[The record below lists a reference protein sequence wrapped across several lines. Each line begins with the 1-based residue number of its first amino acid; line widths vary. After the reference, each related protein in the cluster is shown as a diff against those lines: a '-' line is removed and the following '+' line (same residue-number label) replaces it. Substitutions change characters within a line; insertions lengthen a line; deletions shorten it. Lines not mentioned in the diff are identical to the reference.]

1 MSSLGNEELGQKATA
16 EMPTT
21 MKAQHLDAFNTPYV
35 LRENVPV
42 PNPDHPYDL
51 LIRVDAASYCHTDHV
66 VASGDMA
73 AARKASFPLVGCH
86 EYTGTVVKLPV
97 NSAQIEFKIGDRVGV
112 SSRAYHPCGKCAEC
126 LEENTP
132 DSDPKGYSAYC
143 PHVKTN
149 GISMD
154 GGWREYALVD
164 ARQVAPIPP
173 GLTQVEA
180 APLMCA
186 GITIYAAIKKAGL
199 TSGQRLGIIGCGG
212 GLGHLGLQYATVMGL
227 KVYGVDNSDTSL
239 ALVRNLNNISGATII
254 DSRTQTA
261 AEAIAPIAKED
272 DNLNPGQFGLDAVII
287 LPESQKAY
295 QYGVDMLKDHGICV
309 VVSFPKQGF
318 VVSTQDLVFRDIRI
332 IGSLSGSNKQLREM
346 ARFSAEHGIRP
357 ETKTYPIEELNEL
370 VHAYE
375 SGEAGKLVIDFNH

>member
-1 MSSLGNEELGQKATA
+1 MSSSRNDELGQEGTF
-16 EMPTT
+16 ELPVT

-42 PNPDHPYDL
+42 PDPAHPYDL

-66 VASGDMA
+66 VATGEMA
-73 AARKASFPLVGCH
+73 ASRNASFPLVGCH
-86 EYTGTVVKLPV
+86 EYTGTVVKLPAD
-97 NSAQIEFKIGDRVGV
+97 SSQTEIKIGDRVGV
-112 SSRAYHPCGKCAEC
+112 SSRAYHPCGKCVEC

-132 DSDPKGYSAYC
+132 DSDPKGYSVYC

-164 ARQVAPIPP
+164 SRQVAPIPS

-186 GITIYAAIKKAGL
+186 GITIYAAIKKTGL
-199 TSGQRLGIIGCGG
+199 KPGQRLGIIGCGG
-212 GLGHLGLQYATVMGL
+212 GLGHLGLQYATVLGL
-227 KVYGVDNSDTSL
+227 KVYGVDNSDTAL
-239 ALVRNLNNISGATII
+239 ALVRNLNNISEATII

-272 DNLNPGQFGLDAVII
+272 ENTNPGQFGLDAVII

-295 QYGVDMLKDHGICV
+295 QYGVDMLKDHGLCI

-318 VVSTQDLVFRDIRI
+318 VVSTQDLVFRDIRV
-332 IGSLSGSNKQLREM
+332 IGSLSGSNKLLREM
-346 ARFSAEHGIRP
+346 TRFSAEHSIKP
-357 ETKTYPIEELNEL
+357 ETNTFPLEKLNDL

-375 SGEAGKLVIDFNH
+375 LGQAGKLVIDFHY

>member
-1 MSSLGNEELGQKATA
+1 MSSSRNDELGQEVTF
-16 EMPTT
+16 ELPVT

-42 PNPDHPYDL
+42 PDPAHPYDL

-66 VASGDMA
+66 VATGEMA
-73 AARKASFPLVGCH
+73 ASRNASFPLVGCH
-86 EYTGTVVKLPV
+86 EYTGTVVKLPAD
-97 NSAQIEFKIGDRVGV
+97 SSQTEIKIGDRVGV
-112 SSRAYHPCGKCAEC
+112 SSRAYHPCGKCVEC

-132 DSDPKGYSAYC
+132 DSDPKGYSVYC

-164 ARQVAPIPP
+164 SRQVAPIPS

-186 GITIYAAIKKAGL
+186 GITIYAAIKKTGL
-199 TSGQRLGIIGCGG
+199 KPGQRLGIIGCGG
-212 GLGHLGLQYATVMGL
+212 GLGHLGLQYATVLGL
-227 KVYGVDNSDTSL
+227 KVYGVDNSDTAL

-272 DNLNPGQFGLDAVII
+272 ENTNPGQFGLDAVII

-295 QYGVDMLKDHGICV
+295 QYGVDMLKDHGLCI
-309 VVSFPKQGF
+309 VVSFPKRGF
-318 VVSTQDLVFRDIRI
+318 VVSTQDLVFRDIRV
-332 IGSLSGSNKQLREM
+332 IGSLSGSNKLLREM
-346 ARFSAEHGIRP
+346 TRFSAEHSIKP
-357 ETKTYPIEELNEL
+357 ETNTFPLEKLNDL

-375 SGEAGKLVIDFNH
+375 LGQAGKLAIDFHY